1 MKTQR
6 EDKDGNTHTG
16 PLDYSAPINYTSP
29 LWTIGHST
37 RSAEELK
44 EILLAHQIQALA
56 DVRSFPGSRRYP
68 HFNKPE
74 LALDLESIG
83 ILYSHQPA
91 LGGRRR
97 PSPDSKNTAWQN
109 PSFRAYADHMESE
122 EFQKGIEGLLELA
135 QTKRTAV
142 MCAEA
147 LWWRCHRSLIADFLK
162 AKGVDVIHIIDG
174 RKTESHPYTSAARI
188 VEGQLTYQGLF

>member
-1 MKTQR
+1 M
-6 EDKDGNTHTG
+6 ENG
-16 PLDYSAPINYTSP
+16 LSSI
-29 LWTIGHST
+29 WTVGHST
-37 RSAEELK
+37 RSSAELN
-44 EILLAHQIQALA
+44 EILLAHRIDALV

-74 LALDLESIG
+74 LSRTLEALG
-83 ILYSHQPA
+83 VLYSHCPQ

-97 PSPDSKNTAWQN
+97 PSPQSKNAAWKN
-109 PSFRAYADHMESE
+109 PSFRAYADHMDSE
-122 EFQKGIEGLLELA
+122 EFKRGIEDLLKLTEA
-135 QTKRTAV
+135 NRTAI

-162 AKGVDVIHIIDG
+162 ASGVEVIHIIDP

-188 VEGQLTYQGLF
+188 IRGRLSYEGLLVG